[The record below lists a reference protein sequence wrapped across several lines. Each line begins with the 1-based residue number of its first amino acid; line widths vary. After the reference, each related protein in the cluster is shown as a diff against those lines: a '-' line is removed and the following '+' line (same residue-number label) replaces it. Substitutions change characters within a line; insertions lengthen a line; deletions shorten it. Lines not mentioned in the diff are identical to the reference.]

1 DPADQKRA
9 QIQQLAAYLST
20 AKVRRS
26 SVKKIVESLRQVA
39 EVIVWCDRRNS
50 PELLNLTLEVGLHK
64 AMLRFLYFEQ
74 RLPKTNAGALAA
86 AHGSKGRRGS
96 PATAD
101 AQKKGG
107 AELEAVV
114 TQTLQTFSIVLDGVT
129 DPKYMYLLFSNNF
142 VNDLIAAPVVA
153 SLDSEEVLAYYVAF
167 LKALSL
173 RLTPDTIHFFFNK
186 TGHRVDDFPLY
197 TIAIGLFDHP
207 DSMVRVA
214 VRAIT
219 LNVLRI
225 NDRDATEF
233 ILNAPACAY
242 FWEQIV
248 CALRDACDDAFR
260 IIVDMP
266 GAAADEPPTRS
277 TTTETTTTKTA
288 ATSAGGSSWAVVDL
302 VLEKHMGLL
311 AYLND
316 IYGLSIERISAK
328 ITDEFADRIIQRTYV
343 HAVDVGWRPDASPE
357 ETLYMQ
363 VVSLFIAHFFAIVK
377 HSPLLADAMNAL
389 LVVSADNDNDD
400 DDDDDDGASK
410 TLAAGGHI
418 HSSRQPFVP
427 SALESSRTLAPW
439 ACIALEVLSNK
450 AISPSALVKSVL
462 TPRRML
468 RTRVLLDSLTGD
480 VTSNGGSAGSG
491 SSSDSQTP
499 PQQQQPQPN
508 NIGAR
513 PPASKVI
520 VAMIHVLT
528 DSMNLHSSITID
540 LAALLISELCR
551 MPPPDNRIAIDDH
564 ELTSKLLDAQHL
576 LSTELRSMLLS
587 IGGGTGLWK
596 TAVKC
601 LLDFANATPDMLRIK
616 AEAEGKHIFAYAEP
630 QQPQNQNQDQDR
642 DQDRDQDQKQKQKQ
656 NSPNQSSKES
666 DVQRQR
672 PASPFDTPPGMQF
685 CSDRAFEAMFHQ
697 VYSIKRICSALA
709 NNGSRRSKNNSNSKR
724 AGVSLQKSKECP
736 YARDLLLWIS
746 GGAPLD
752 DDSVYSSGFDSVV
765 VDNTAKNALPRSVSR
780 LGISARIACHNGCL
794 MIWHQQKKQQKQQQ
808 QPEDNNGEEER
819 RRRLLPDLLWPLADV
834 SITETTLKTDAC
846 ELPAIR
852 LSDACFPQPFYP
864 PRPLSLGGITTVS
877 SSSAAR
883 PRKYSA
889 IAQNNGDS
897 SGSGNSCKLSQYS
910 YTGTQRSLD
919 ISLRFTDDMECADA
933 EGLLQHHAL
942 ASRQLLSEI
951 LFNHNVI

>member
-1 DPADQKRA
+1 MFSFFNLFDLSSTTQQQQRQQQQQDPADQKRA
-9 QIQQLAAYLST
+9 QIHQLAAYLSS

-74 RLPKTNAGALAA
+74 RLPKTNAVAA
-86 AHGSKGRRGS
+86 AHGSKGRKAS

-101 AQKKGG
+101 AQKKGE

-266 GAAADEPPTRS
+266 GVADVPPTRS
-277 TTTETTTTKTA
+277 TT
-288 ATSAGGSSWAVVDL
+288 SGGSSWAVVDL

-316 IYGLSIERISAK
+316 IYGLSIERISTK

-389 LVVSADNDNDD
+389 LVVSADNVHEDNY
-400 DDDDDDGASK
+400 DDDDGASK

-480 VTSNGGSAGSG
+480 VTSNGSSVGSDN
-491 SSSDSQTP
+491 SSDSQTP
-499 PQQQQPQPN
+499 PQPQPIN
-508 NIGAR
+508 ASAR

-520 VAMIHVLT
+520 VSMVHVLT

-551 MPPPDNRIAIDDH
+551 MPPPDNRIVIDDH
-564 ELTSKLLDAQHL
+564 ELTGKLLDAQHL

-616 AEAEGKHIFAYAEP
+616 AEAEGKHIFACAEP
-630 QQPQNQNQDQDR
+630 LQHQNQDR
-642 DQDRDQDQKQKQKQ
+642 DQSQDQDQKQKQ
-656 NSPNQSSKES
+656 NSPNHSNKEG
-666 DVQRQR
+666 DGQRQR
-672 PASPFDTPPGMQF
+672 PASPFDTPPEMQF

-697 VYSIKRICSALA
+697 VYSIKRICSALG
-709 NNGSRRSKNNSNSKR
+709 NNGNSNSNSNSNS

-746 GGAPLD
+746 GATLLND
-752 DDSVYSSGFDSVV
+752 DGVYGSGFDSVV
-765 VDNTAKNALPRSVSR
+765 VDNAAKNALPRSVSK
-780 LGISARIACHNGCL
+780 LGISARIACHSGCL
-794 MIWHQQKKQQKQQQ
+794 MIWHQQKQQKQQQ
-808 QPEDNNGEEER
+808 SKDNGEEDEEEER

-834 SITETTLKTDAC
+834 TITETTLKTDAC

-852 LSDACFPQPFYP
+852 LSDTCFPQPFYP
-864 PRPLSLGGITTVS
+864 PRPPSLGGITTVS

-883 PRKYSA
+883 ARKYST

-897 SGSGNSCKLSQYS
+897 SSNSNGCKLSQYS

-942 ASRQLLSEI
+942 VSRQLLSEI